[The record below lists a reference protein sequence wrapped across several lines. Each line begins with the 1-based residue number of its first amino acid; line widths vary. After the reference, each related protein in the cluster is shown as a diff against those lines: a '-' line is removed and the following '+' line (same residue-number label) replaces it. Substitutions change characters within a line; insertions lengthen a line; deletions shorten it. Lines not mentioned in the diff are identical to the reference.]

1 MVCQIPLRRM
11 NYSHSELVK
20 TDPLLDTNNSGI
32 VAKVARSC
40 EMVAGEVADF
50 TGRTSIHFE

>member
-1 MVCQIPLRRM
+1 M
-11 NYSHSELVK
+11 NYLHSELVR
-20 TDPLLDTNNSGI
+20 TDPLLNTNNSGI

-40 EMVAGEVADF
+40 EMVPGEVADF